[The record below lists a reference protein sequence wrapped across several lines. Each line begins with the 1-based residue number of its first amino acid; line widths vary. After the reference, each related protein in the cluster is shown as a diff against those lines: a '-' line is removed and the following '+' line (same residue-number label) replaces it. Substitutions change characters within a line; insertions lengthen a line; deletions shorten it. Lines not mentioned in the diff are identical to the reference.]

1 MTTPRILWVVGESF
15 SRATV
20 HPQVVTAGELRDR
33 LAWHTPEPGTR
44 PTVVPGLGIDENTW
58 ADLCARM
65 AETGAGARPV
75 DTHHPPRPVPRHRVL
90 KHAQDNVLIGDAW
103 ATDGRFGARLTV
115 PNDTEMI
122 RDHTADQQHVP
133 GMLLIEAC
141 TQLITW
147 AVAELTTP
155 LPGHGDR
162 YAVMHGL
169 ETDFERFVF
178 PLPAELDGTLRI
190 TGPPEDHRIP
200 LAAEV
205 TVRQSDRVCVNCRV
219 RLHAFD
225 PAHIFAVEHAQA
237 TRTLERSAHPA
248 AQAGKLDTTVL
259 PGPPADS
266 PLRVAPEAQRAAP

>member
-1 MTTPRILWVVGESF
+1 MATPRILWVVGESF

-20 HPQVVTAGELRDR
+20 HPQIVTARQLRDR
-33 LAWHTPEPGTR
+33 LARYVPEPDAR

-58 ADLCARM
+58 ADLCERM
-65 AETGAGARPV
+65 PEADAVPA
-75 DTHHPPRPVPRHRVL
+75 DTTHRHPPRPVPRHRVL
-90 KHAQDNVLIGDAW
+90 KHAQDNVLIGDAR
-103 ATDGRFGARLTV
+103 AADGRFSARLTV
-115 PNDTEMI
+115 PNETEMI

-141 TQLITW
+141 TQLVTW
-147 AVAELTTP
+147 AVPELVAP
-155 LPGHGDR
+155 LPGQGDR

-178 PLPAELDGTLRI
+178 PLPAELDGTLRV

-205 TVRQSDRVCVNCRV
+205 TIRQSGRVCVNCRV

-225 PAHIFAVEHAQA
+225 PAHIFAIEHAQA
-237 TRTLERSAHPA
+237 MRTLERSAHPA
-248 AQAGKLDTTVL
+248 AQSGTVGHVL
-259 PGPPADS
+259 PGPPAENL
-266 PLRVAPEAQRAAP
+266 LRVSPEAQEAAP